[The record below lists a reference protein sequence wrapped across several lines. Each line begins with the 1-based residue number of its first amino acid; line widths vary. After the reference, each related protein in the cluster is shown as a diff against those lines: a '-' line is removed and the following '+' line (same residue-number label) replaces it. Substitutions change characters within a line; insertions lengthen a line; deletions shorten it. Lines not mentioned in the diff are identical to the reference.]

1 MLLHN
6 TEKIEQYN
14 IGYTFAVCVCE
25 SLKHVKESAF
35 SSYMYIS
42 KSYVE
47 KKIDKILFVT
57 SVLTEEVSKVSSGKI
72 KTYHISPALKNNIS
86 CDKKAIIVIDNI
98 TSPKEYQNSKQIK
111 SELVKH
117 NIADCIDSAYILA
130 ESGISLHLKDKE
142 SVENLIESWPG
153 EAFGGNTKPH
163 LPKTSTSIV
172 NAYHRDVP
180 VDLSIQSLENC
191 LRN

>member
-1 MLLHN
+1 M
-6 TEKIEQYN
+6 T
-14 IGYTFAVCVCE
+14 
-25 SLKHVKESAF
+25 
-35 SSYMYIS
+35 
-42 KSYVE
+42 
-47 KKIDKILFVT
+47 
-57 SVLTEEVSKVSSGKI
+57 
-72 KTYHISPALKNNIS
+72 
-86 CDKKAIIVIDNI
+86 KKAIIVIDNI
-98 TSPKEYQNSKQIK
+98 TSPKEYQNIKQIK

-163 LPKTSTSIV
+163 LPETSTSIV